1 MGRASPE
8 RSGQTH
14 GQLLPTWRVLIE
26 DSLGAADVGA
36 TILVRAADGA
46 QLKFEP
52 CGATLAAGLVGI
64 YVLAQS
70 SSTGRPRMPGQ
81 PYYPIAVYALSDAG
95 YVDVPQWDGAP
106 FASEDISDIAAADNL
121 RHAP

>member
-1 MGRASPE
+1 
-8 RSGQTH
+8 
-14 GQLLPTWRVLIE
+14 
-26 DSLGAADVGA
+26 
-36 TILVRAADGA
+36 
-46 QLKFEP
+46 
-52 CGATLAAGLVGI
+52 
-64 YVLAQS
+64 
-70 SSTGRPRMPGQ
+70 MPGQ